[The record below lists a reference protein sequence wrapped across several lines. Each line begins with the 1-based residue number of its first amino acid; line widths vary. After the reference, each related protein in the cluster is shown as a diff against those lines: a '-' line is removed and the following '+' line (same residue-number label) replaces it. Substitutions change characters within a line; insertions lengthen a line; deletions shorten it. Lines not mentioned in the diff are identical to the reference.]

1 MERDGVQGADER
13 VWGGGVARKDGERW
27 NEGLGEGGW
36 RLAAEEECERRV
48 WECALTWR

>member
-13 VWGGGVARKDGERW
+13 VEGGLARKDGERW

-36 RLAAEEECERRV
+36 RLAGEEECERRV